1 MGKGKAEAVHTLNG
15 SGLAVGRTWVSIVE
29 NYQQKDGSV
38 LVPKVL
44 QPYLNAEVITKQG
57 KLG

>member
-1 MGKGKAEAVHTLNG
+1 MNA
-15 SGLAVGRTWVSIVE
+15 TWVSIVE
-29 NYQQKDGSV
+29 NYQHKDGSV

-44 QPYLNAEVITKQG
+44 QLYLNAEVISKQG